1 VAPTKD
7 SSTTKR
13 SSKATSK
20 TTVIDAAIRLFDE
33 FGVQKTSMADIA
45 NEAGISRKT
54 LYRVYEDRPTLIE
67 DIINQRLKAIGGRI
81 RKKIA
86 GFSDIEEALIEGS
99 IISIAAARR
108 DKLFNNIVR
117 DETNHQLEQFLLSGG
132 GTVNT
137 DGLQTWSPIMDK
149 GREDGLVR
157 ECLSNV
163 RILELI
169 VNVQALLLLRDE
181 YGKDEQRKF
190 LKDLLVP
197 AVLKDQE

>member
-1 VAPTKD
+1 
-7 SSTTKR
+7 
-13 SSKATSK
+13 
-20 TTVIDAAIRLFDE
+20 
-33 FGVQKTSMADIA
+33 M
-45 NEAGISRKT
+45 
-54 LYRVYEDRPTLIE
+54 
-67 DIINQRLKAIGGRI
+67 
-81 RKKIA
+81 
-86 GFSDIEEALIEGS
+86 IEGS

>member
-1 VAPTKD
+1 MAPTKD